1 MNEFL
6 KMADV
11 FSGVVKPNTIDGD
24 ALNNMVS
31 DYPTGTHFHLEDDKH
46 WIAITESHM
55 AYAAHAIN
63 HHDAL
68 VDEVQQLR
76 QLVKEKDERIDAL
89 ERGIIDTQRLINDG
103 VNLCANAAKPV
114 GVSNRLPDSLLV
126 LLTTTS
132 VTTLFLLSFSLM
144 GWL

>member
-11 FSGVVKPNTIDGD
+11 FNGVVKPNMPQSKQP
-24 ALNNMVS
+24 ANMERNDLAVFKLKDD
-31 DYPTGTHFHLEDDKH
+31 DYQF
-46 WIAITESHM
+46 IITESSM
-55 AYAAHAIN
+55 EYAAHAIN

-68 VDEVQQLR
+68 VDEAQALR

-89 ERGIIDTQRLINDG
+89 EHDLIDTQRIINDG
-103 VNLCANAAKPV
+103 VNLCANAAKPA
-114 GVSNRLPDSLLV
+114 GISNRLPERLLV
-126 LLTTTS
+126 LLTATS